1 MEKTFRKFRY
11 RFSILGCVLFGI
23 GLALALFMIIYNI
36 YRISSGKITSEYISS
51 PLISIIIG
59 IVFIAVAVS
68 VLSCSFYT
76 VTKTEIKTRLG
87 IFSSAIKLKDLT
99 EIAEIKSSKKLA
111 VFYKDEQFSNIVISP
126 KHFESFKKEIKTYA
140 PHIIVKD
147 YIEND

>member
-1 MEKTFRKFRY
+1 MEKIFRKFRY
-11 RFSILGCVLFGI
+11 RFSVLSCVLFGI
-23 GLALALFMIIYNI
+23 GFALALFMIIYNI

-59 IVFIAVAVS
+59 IAFFGIALS
-68 VLSCSFYT
+68 VLSYSFYT

-87 IFSSAIKLKDLT
+87 IFSSGIKLKDLT
-99 EIAEIKSSKKLA
+99 EIAHIKSINKLA
-111 VFYKDEQFSNIVISP
+111 VFYKDGEFSNIVISP
-126 KHFESFKKEIKTYA
+126 KHFESFIKEVKSYA